1 MPDANGKPLRADAN
15 TPSPVLG
22 NTAYDLLKD
31 FITVVFPAA
40 VTLYAGLGILLGWPG
55 TEKGVT
61 AAGLVGVFLGV
72 LLKVAAKRYEKLPT
86 QFDGSLIA
94 NDPNP
99 ENETYRLEFDKNL
112 LQMAN
117 QDVIRLKVVDLLPK
131 DANEPATVPAP
142 AD

>member
-22 NTAYDLLKD
+22 NKTYDLLKD
-31 FITVVFPAA
+31 FVTVVFPAA
-40 VTLYAGLGILLGWPG
+40 VVLYAGLGVLYGWPG
-55 TEKGVT
+55 TEKVIT
-61 AAGLVGVFLGV
+61 AGGLVGVFLGV

-86 QFDGSLIA
+86 QFDGQLIA

-99 ENETYRLEFDKNL
+99 ENDTYRLEFDKGL
-112 LQMAN
+112 VQLSN
-117 QDVIRLKVVDLLPK
+117 QDTVRLKVVDLLPK
-131 DANEPATVPAP
+131 DAAQPAAAPTP